1 MPLNLLKHYPQLLEL
16 IHLNEKERIESL
28 LRIFKR
34 DIEDNA
40 HFSFRKKQIRP
51 IKKDGQAPMQVLF
64 HHLTTRSDKDE
75 MGREIKARSF
85 EIARSQRLH
94 WIKHHTDEASPIGVE
109 IFSYEDRTD
118 RKDVIR
124 TYIYDT
130 EQNYVIILEPYR
142 NGLDYYLLTAYHLNE
157 PGGKKQILKKKQ
169 RKLPEVH

>member
-1 MPLNLLKHYPQLLEL
+1 MFPLNSANDHLLKHYPQLLEL
-16 IHLNEKERIESL
+16 IHLNEKERKESL

-40 HFSFRKKQIRP
+40 NFSFRNKQIRP

-75 MGREIKARSF
+75 MGREIKARS
-85 EIARSQRLH
+85 QRLQ

-157 PGGKKQILKKKQ
+157 SGGKKQILKKIQ

>member
-1 MPLNLLKHYPQLLEL
+1 LFPLNSANDHLLKHYPQLLEL
-16 IHLNEKERIESL
+16 IHLNEKERKESL

-40 HFSFRKKQIRP
+40 NFSFRNKQIRP

-75 MGREIKARSF
+75 MGREIKARS
-85 EIARSQRLH
+85 QRLQ

-142 NGLDYYLLTAYHLNE
+142 NGLDYYLLTAYHLHE
-157 PGGKKQILKKKQ
+157 SGGKKQILKKIQ